1 MLFKRLVGLTCAGLL
16 AGCGFAFTAGAA
28 SADSVCG
35 GATSLCGAGSTLVA
49 PIEAEWQA
57 AFDSATGDTVTYN
70 AVGSG
75 TGYTDIS
82 KGLVDF
88 GASDAPLSS
97 YSNVPSNLVQIPWAI
112 SAVGISY
119 HLAGIPKLHLTG
131 SVVSAIYLG
140 QIKNWD
146 DPAIKRLNPKT
157 RLPNL
162 AITPFHRSD
171 GSGTTYVFTKYESEV
186 SSGFRSQIGNST
198 TVSWPA
204 GPGAKGNTG
213 MAQAVS
219 QTNGAIAYIEVAYLI
234 ADRLPAAAVKNA
246 AGRWIVPNLPA
257 ISAAANTVHSVPGN
271 NELNITN
278 PGRRAKSAYPI
289 SGYTY
294 AFVPTNA
301 PQGALIRQFIDYC
314 VTGGQQFSPRLDYVP
329 IPGFVRSRDE
339 STANSVQ

>member
-1 MLFKRLVGLTCAGLL
+1 MLFKRLAGLSCVGLL
-16 AGCGFAFTAGAA
+16 ACCAFGLTAA
-28 SADSVCG
+28 SASAG
-35 GATSLCGAGSTLVA
+35 TLQGAGSTLVA
-49 PIEAEWQA
+49 PIEAEWAA
-57 AFDSATGDTVTYN
+57 AFDSATGNTVSYN

-75 TGYTDIS
+75 TGYTDINN
-82 KGLVDF
+82 GLVDF

-97 YSNVPSNLVQIPWAI
+97 YSGVPGNLVQIPWAI

-119 HLAGIPKLHLTG
+119 HLHGIPKIHLTG
-131 SVVSAIYLG
+131 TVISAIYVG
-140 QIKNWD
+140 QIRNWD
-146 DPAIKRLNPKT
+146 DPRIKALNPQVNI
-157 RLPNL
+157 PNL
-162 AITPFHRSD
+162 TITPFHRSD

-186 SSGFRSQIGNST
+186 SPTFNKTIGNST
-198 TVSWPA
+198 TVSWPV

-246 AGRWIVPNLPA
+246 AGRWIVPNLSA
-257 ISAAANTVHSVPGN
+257 IAAAANTVHSVPAN

-278 PGRRAKSAYPI
+278 PGRGAKSAYPI

-301 PQGALIRQFIDYC
+301 SQGALLRQFIGYAI
-314 VTGGQQFSPRLDYVP
+314 TGGQQFSPRLDYVP
-329 IPGFVRSRDE
+329 IPGFVRSADQA
-339 STANSVQ
+339 TLNGVQ